1 MLDILTVE
9 KSKKELT
16 QKSLEV
22 SEEEISDLQSLID
35 NMLSM
40 VNDIGCIGIT
50 APQVGVFKRIFV
62 LYNGNVYINPIV
74 ILSSKK
80 IMSIGEGCLSIP
92 GKFYKV
98 SNGRDADFFKPDSES
113 RLRIRREFGLSD
125 NDLLW
130 VYSGSIGPQYMVEE
144 MLDLFGS
151 HHRENPGSKF
161 LILTRD
167 AAFGKK
173 FDKSVFPGTQGGPL
187 EH

>member
-98 SNGRDADFFKPDSES
+98 
-113 RLRIRREFGLSD
+113 RRART
-125 NDLLW
+125 
-130 VYSGSIGPQYMVEE
+130 V
-144 MLDLFGS
+144 
-151 HHRENPGSKF
+151 
-161 LILTRD
+161 ILTYLDRTGQKNKEK
-167 AAFGKK
+167 FNKK
-173 FDKSVFPGTQGGPL
+173 FDSIAIQHEIDHLNGVLLCDKGIKI
-187 EH
+187 